1 MQYFELAY
9 LTTMMGKAADVAA
22 GVKRFCEEAEQGQL
36 AGVWF
41 SDIGKL
47 NQVIV
52 LRTFDSAA
60 ELDQERQRTLEAADP
75 FYATEWLID
84 LDLQRFAGFPFL
96 PEVELGAVGP
106 AYELRTYEMKHG
118 GLPHVLHA
126 WEQAVPER
134 IQYSKLTAAMY
145 SLDGVPR
152 IVSIWPYA
160 SVDQRTQVRQQVV
173 QEGVWPPKGG
183 PQWLTH
189 QMESIIMW
197 PTAVSPLK

>member
-9 LTTMMGKAADVAA
+9 LTTVMGKAADVAA
-22 GVKRFCEEAEQGQL
+22 GVERFCQEASQGQL
-36 AGVWF
+36 LGVWF
-41 SDIGKL
+41 SDIGTL
-47 NQVIV
+47 NQVVV
-52 LRTFDSAA
+52 LRAFASAA
-60 ELDQERQRTLEAADP
+60 ELDQERQRTLEAPDP
-75 FYATEWLID
+75 FYATEWLIE
-84 LDLQRFAGFPFL
+84 LDLQRFASFPFL
-96 PEVELGAVGP
+96 SSVEVGSFGP

-118 GLPHVLHA
+118 GLPHVLKA
-126 WEQAVPER
+126 WENAVPER
-134 IQYSKLTAAMY
+134 TQYSKLTTAMY

-160 SVDQRTQVRQQVV
+160 SVDERTQIRQQVV